1 MKLKCFSRNAP
12 RMDGMTHVFGAPC
25 TANITNPVHLFQWQR
40 RSPQTTRVR
49 PSILKLTETVTHNR
63 ALEIDR

>member
-1 MKLKCFSRNAP
+1 
-12 RMDGMTHVFGAPC
+12 MTHVFGALC